1 MSHYLDFKTVMT
13 DSEALR
19 RALLHMETPA
29 HCNGLPAST
38 IEVHKT
44 AQHLYGY
51 ENDQRDQTAEVII
64 RKANVQQS
72 ANDIGFAKQPDGT
85 YKAIISEYDRRQY
98 FRDDWLTRLS
108 TYYNYEKSK
117 IELENRKVQYQEMK
131 DSKGRLQL
139 KVVFKT
145 KAVSAQRITL

>member
-1 MSHYLDFKTVMT
+1 MSHYLDFQTVMSDT
-13 DSEALR
+13 EALR
-19 RALLHMETPA
+19 RALLHMETPR
-29 HCNGLPAST
+29 HSQGLPAGT

-51 ENDQRDQTAEVII
+51 KNDQRAQTAEIII
-64 RKANVQQS
+64 RKGNVQQA
-72 ANDIGFAKQPDGT
+72 ANDIGFSKQPDGT
-85 YKAIISEYDRRQY
+85 YKAIISEFDRGKY
-98 FRDDWLTRLS
+98 FKEDWLTRLG

-117 IELENRKVQYQEMK
+117 IELENRKVQYEERK

-145 KAVSAQRITL
+145 KTKQSQRVTL